1 MGTHLHYCSEDAD
14 EASQGSR
21 GRTVEEEARHKDKD
35 QRNTQDSTCWVVA
48 HTCGQ
53 GIHRAAGS
61 EVPHYVEADGGP
73 VEDTACMVVPPRD
86 DAQEWFEAEEAA
98 EVDA

>member
-1 MGTHLHYCSEDAD
+1 M
-14 EASQGSR
+14 
-21 GRTVEEEARHKDKD
+21 EETRHKDKD
-35 QRNTQDSTCWVVA
+35 QRNTQDSTCRVVA

-61 EVPHYVEADGGP
+61 EVPHYVEAERVEADGGP
-73 VEDTACMVVPPRD
+73 VEGTACKVAPRD